1 MGKEALTSTAV
12 SVVVG
17 SGCASSWAAV
27 GSVGRGAE
35 IGVVIST
42 ITSGNVT
49 TSTAALGRAM
59 ALGLLLG
66 AILGVR
72 CLRFGLLLLVLSGV
86 DELLVALGTVL
97 MGLGS
102 SPACESAAAAS

>member
-72 CLRFGLLLLVLSGV
+72 CLRFGLLLLVTLI
-86 DELLVALGTVL
+86 VALGTVL

>member
-1 MGKEALTSTAV
+1 MGKEALASTAV
-12 SVVVG
+12 STTG
-17 SGCASSWAAV
+17 SGCASSWAAA

-72 CLRFGLLLLVLSGV
+72 CLRFGLLLLVTLI
-86 DELLVALGTVL
+86 VALGTVL